1 MEQMKTQFQFATCSE
16 SADCPACHGSVV
28 TGQVTAAD
36 GTVEHALPMQR
47 HLQFMN
53 PVPTLP
59 IKRASV
65 LVLAMA
71 GLLLT
76 VSPGWAQGVQ
86 HLTIIQPGGM
96 PGMPLMT
103 GIQKTTNGLT
113 LTWDGPSGYYHL
125 YQKSR
130 LQTGSWQAV
139 GNFNLS
145 RIAIVTNNH
154 SNNFFRVSGPAP
166 AYAGAQVCN
175 ECHAGV
181 HSTYLL
187 TAHAQAFASLQRIH
201 QDTNSN
207 CLACHTVGYGLPTGF
222 TNAVK
227 TPQLEGVQCENCHGP
242 AANHAANPGDPT
254 VVPRVELAAQVCG
267 GCHSAQLTPA
277 SVVTRH
283 PLGFGFED
291 WTTSPHGAV
300 VPDVLQS
307 MASSASSI
315 SSCGRC
321 HSGSAREAFLEGENP
336 GVTLTNDYNVAITC
350 AVCHDA
356 HQAYA
361 WTNDLN
367 GVIAFTNQL
376 TGVTAYITNDELGAV
391 YTNQLRNPYA
401 STNDFVLTTS
411 EVFSNAYNPNINVCA
426 QCHNDRGSAWTD
438 TSRSPHHS
446 PQYNMLLGTAG
457 QLTTGPSPGY
467 PSTHSRLE
475 MQCTEC
481 HMQTATNNPSGH
493 TFAVATYQLCFNC
506 HSDPTGLVQFA
517 TVNISNQIQQTKALL
532 DMWATNAAPA
542 ELRTNYGTL
551 AWEYTTP
558 GDLSPAGH
566 GPSAMEQTNLLST
579 NIMQAR
585 FDLYLVY
592 YDGSYGVHN
601 GPYDIELLQSAQ
613 SFVESQLYQ

>member
-1 MEQMKTQFQFATCSE
+1 MN
-16 SADCPACHGSVV
+16 SASASVV
-28 TGQVTAAD
+28 
-36 GTVEHALPMQR
+36 E
-47 HLQFMN
+47 
-53 PVPTLP
+53 
-59 IKRASV
+59 RAFV
-65 LVLAMA
+65 LILAMA
-71 GLLLT
+71 GFLLA
-76 VSPGWAQGVQ
+76 GWSGEAQGVQ
-86 HLTIIQPGGM
+86 HLSLVQPGGM
-96 PGMPLMT
+96 PGMPVMT
-103 GIQKTTNGLT
+103 GIQQATNGFT

-145 RIAIVTNNH
+145 RIATVTNIS
-154 SNNFFRVSGPAP
+154 SNNFFRVAGPASS
-166 AYAGAQVCN
+166 YAGAQVCMA
-175 ECHAGV
+175 CHGEV
-181 HSTYLL
+181 HSTYIL
-187 TAHAQAFASLQRIH
+187 TAHAQAFASLQRIQ
-201 QDTNSN
+201 QDTNSS
-207 CLACHTVGYGLPTGF
+207 CLACHTVGYGLPGGF
-222 TNAVK
+222 TNAIK

-254 VVPRVELAAQVCG
+254 VGPRVELAAQVCG
-267 GCHSAQLTPA
+267 GCHSARLTPA

-291 WTTSPHGAV
+291 WSTSPHGAV

-336 GVTLTNDYNVAITC
+336 SVTLTNDYNVAITC

-356 HQAYA
+356 HQTYT
-361 WTNDLN
+361 WTNNLN
-367 GVIAFTNQL
+367 GVITFINQL
-376 TGVTAYITNDELGAV
+376 TGNVAFITNNALGAI

-411 EVFSNAYNPNINVCA
+411 DVFSNKYNPNINVCA

-446 PQYNMLLGTAG
+446 PQYNMLLGTVGALADG
-457 QLTTGPSPGY
+457 TSPNF

-481 HMQTATNNPSGH
+481 HMQTDMNNSSGH
-493 TFAVATYQLCFNC
+493 TFQVATYQLCLNC

-532 DMWATNAAPA
+532 DLWATNKSPAA
-542 ELRTNYGTL
+542 LQTKYGTL

-558 GDLSPAGH
+558 GDLSSG
-566 GPSAMEQTNLLST
+566 GPGPTATEQTNLVST

-585 FDLYLVY
+585 FDLYLVL

-601 GPYDIELLQSAQ
+601 GPYDIELLQTAQ
-613 SFVESQLYQ
+613 NQVESQLYQ